1 MKKGKLIAGAAITA
15 VCAVFLVRTF
25 SPKQF
30 AQAVALPIVST
41 ETPATGDIRLT
52 TSVIG
57 EIEPSDVV
65 YIYPKASGDITSVNV
80 KAGDVVE
87 QGQLLCTI
95 DTKQVE
101 TAKSN
106 LDSASLS
113 LKEANEELARQQIL
127 YASGGISNQAYTQY
141 QNNVENAKIQYDQAK
156 YNYETQLEYS
166 QITAPISGVV
176 EISDMEVHDT
186 VSANNLI
193 CVVSG
198 QGERVVSFST
208 TERIADYLSV
218 GDGVEVEKDGKI
230 YDGVIYEIS
239 TMADTQTGLYKVKA
253 SLDAKESL
261 PTGSKVTLTVVSQ
274 SAEQVMT
281 VPSDAVYYE
290 NGSPYVYVCQDH
302 ILHKQFIETGIMGSG
317 LVEVQ
322 SGLDME
328 AQVVTTWSSE
338 LYDGAEVRVSG
349 STAGADEQT
358 ETRDGEVPGGSGQG
372 TSVEEIGSAE
382 TTGHSQ
388 EVEE

>member
-1 MKKGKLIAGAAITA
+1 MRKGKFIAGVVVIA
-15 VCAVFLVRTF
+15 VCAVFLVRIL

-30 AQAVALPIVST
+30 AQAVALPLVST
-41 ETPATGDIRLT
+41 EQPMTGDIRLT

-65 YIYPKASGDITSVNV
+65 YIYPKTSGDITSVHV
-80 KAGDVVE
+80 KAGDLVE

-106 LDSASLS
+106 LDSASLA
-113 LKEANEELARQQIL
+113 LKEANEELSRQQIL

-141 QNNVENAKIQYDQAK
+141 QNNVENARIQYNQAK

-186 VSANNLI
+186 VSPNNLI

-208 TERIADYLSV
+208 TERIADYLRV
-218 GDGVEVEKDGKI
+218 GDGVEVEKNGKT

-239 TMADTQTGLYKVKA
+239 TMADTQTGLYKIKA
-253 SLDAKESL
+253 SLDAKQTL
-261 PTGSKVTLTVVSQ
+261 PTGSKVTLTIVSQ

-281 VPSDAVYYE
+281 VPSDSVYYE
-290 NGSPYVYVCQDH
+290 NGRPYVYVCQDN

-322 SGLDME
+322 SGLTME

-338 LYDGAEVRVSG
+338 LYDGAEVRVSK
-349 STAGADEQT
+349 SAAGAEEQMDARDE
-358 ETRDGEVPGGSGQG
+358 EMPVKGSQG
-372 TSVEEIGSAE
+372 ASDEEAGSAE
-382 TTGHSQ
+382 TQ
-388 EVEE
+388 A